1 MPENGGDGNFISALR
16 CYAEERLK
24 RVGAIQSFSS
34 TAGEDSYASREER
47 ERRKIDLPGR
57 QNASGIQRLAVR
69 LQEPASRRGVGCYCV
84 ADGQAAALGNDLH
97 SWPL

>member
-47 ERRKIDLPGR
+47 ERRKIFRVDKTPLEF
-57 QNASGIQRLAVR
+57 NAWLFDYRSPHPDV
-69 LQEPASRRGVGCYCV
+69 V
-84 ADGQAAALGNDLH
+84 
-97 SWPL
+97 